1 MHHLIH
7 KPFFFLSFVVLI
19 STGILF
25 GANPNKQDD
34 KLNVIVSVPPQI
46 YFVKK
51 IAKDFVNVNAMVP
64 DGRSPETYEPLPSQ
78 IKLIKNA
85 TLYLGIGMEF
95 EKAWKNRFMG
105 ANPNLNFVDLSDG
118 LPLRKFTSEEHHM
131 ESASSHHHHDGFDP
145 HIWLS
150 IHLAKQEAKKIAQ
163 IFEQIDP
170 IRAEF
175 YQTNLK
181 EFLSEIN
188 ELDSKIRAIFAR
200 PNAQKSF
207 VVYHPAFGYLAHEYN
222 LEEIALENNGKSPKT
237 KQMIALRKIIQNKK
251 IHVVYIQP
259 EFSKK
264 RILAL
269 ANELKLKIKELD
281 PLAKDWANNL
291 LFIAS
296 QIASNGE

>member
-1 MHHLIH
+1 MQNLIH
-7 KPFFFLSFVVLI
+7 KPFFFLLFVILI
-19 STGILF
+19 SIDILF

-34 KLNVIVSVPPQI
+34 KFNVIVSVPPQI
-46 YFVKK
+46 YFIKK
-51 IAKDFVNVNAMVP
+51 IAKDFVSVHAMVP

-85 TLYLGIGMEF
+85 TLYFGVGMEF

-118 LPLRKFTSEEHHM
+118 LPLRKFSSEEHHM
-131 ESASSHHHHDGFDP
+131 ENASSHHHHNGFDP

-170 IRAEF
+170 LRVEF

-181 EFLSEIN
+181 DFLIEID
-188 ELDSKIRAIFAR
+188 ELDSKIQAIFNR

-237 KQMIALRKIIQNKK
+237 KQMMNLKKIIQNKK